1 VPLDT
6 LVKDPPAGAV
16 TSMMLVTVL
25 MGGSVMVIVT
35 PEGYAG
41 KD

>member
-6 LVKDPPAGAV
+6 LVKDPPVGAV

-25 MGGSVMVIVT
+25 IGGSVMVTVA
-35 PEGYAG
+35 PEGSAENG
-41 KD
+41 